1 MDRVQIEA
9 LTEAVDAR
17 IRDMLDRA
25 ENMQPAFAAIGRVL
39 KMRIDLCFKFGR
51 SPWGEPWLPLKY
63 RRGQP
68 LIDTGRLRRSV
79 TPKATAND
87 VTIGTNLPQAKL
99 QHFGGEVR
107 QKARVA
113 QLQFRR
119 ERDGTIGNRFVPR
132 NRANFIQDAQ
142 IGARTFNVPA
152 RPYMPVRKDDVADLP
167 QEWAIAILRELAG
180 HLRIPV
186 PA

>member
-1 MDRVQIEA
+1 MAQFQVTA
-9 LTEAVDAR
+9 LTAMVEAR

-39 KMRIDLCFKFGR
+39 KMRIDLCFKLGR

-79 TPKATAND
+79 APKAAPD
-87 VTIGTNLPQAKL
+87 YVTIGTNLVQAKL
-99 QHFGGEVR
+99 QNFGGKVSQE
-107 QKARVA
+107 ARTV

-132 NRANFIQDAQ
+132 NRTNFLQQAT
-142 IGARTFNVPA
+142 IGARSFTVPA
-152 RPYMPVRKDDVADLP
+152 RPYMPIRPYDQIDLP
-167 QEWAIAILRELAG
+167 QDWAVAILRELAD